1 MSRPPLHSNKNF
13 PKPLTSVIYRLPKFT
28 QVSNV
33 DITTFFENNYHPII
47 EGDNIPK
54 QLNPFFDKY
63 IKDMNKS
70 LKKDGILSINFE
82 KINQIYN
89 ISLNDQYLLDE
100 NSDLVTQAILNE
112 LFYRDLLQKEESD
125 SEDDLYS

>member
-1 MSRPPLHSNKNF
+1 MSRPPLHRNTNF

-28 QVSNV
+28 EASVL
-33 DITTFFENNYHPII
+33 DITTFFEDNYHPII

-63 IKDMNKS
+63 IKEMNKS

-89 ISLNDQYLLDE
+89 ISLNDQDLLDE

-125 SEDDLYS
+125 SEDELYS

>member
-1 MSRPPLHSNKNF
+1 MSRPPLHRNTNF

-28 QVSNV
+28 EVSNV
-33 DITTFFENNYHPII
+33 DITIFFENNYHPII

-89 ISLNDQYLLDE
+89 ISLNDQDLLDE

-112 LFYRDLLQKEESD
+112 LLYRDLLQKEDSN
-125 SEDDLYS
+125 SEDELYS

>member
-1 MSRPPLHSNKNF
+1 MSRPPLHSNINF
-13 PKPLTSVIYRLPKFT
+13 PKPLTSVIYRLPNFT
-28 QVSNV
+28 EVSNV

-89 ISLNDQYLLDE
+89 ISLNDQDLLDE

>member
-1 MSRPPLHSNKNF
+1 
-13 PKPLTSVIYRLPKFT
+13 
-28 QVSNV
+28 
-33 DITTFFENNYHPII
+33 
-47 EGDNIPK
+47 
-54 QLNPFFDKY
+54 
-63 IKDMNKS
+63 MNKS

-89 ISLNDQYLLDE
+89 ISLNDQDLLDE
-100 NSDLVTQAILNE
+100 NSDLVTQAILNQ

>member
-1 MSRPPLHSNKNF
+1 
-13 PKPLTSVIYRLPKFT
+13 
-28 QVSNV
+28 
-33 DITTFFENNYHPII
+33 
-47 EGDNIPK
+47 
-54 QLNPFFDKY
+54 
-63 IKDMNKS
+63 MNKS

-89 ISLNDQYLLDE
+89 ISLNDQDLLDE

-125 SEDDLYS
+125 SED

>member
-1 MSRPPLHSNKNF
+1 
-13 PKPLTSVIYRLPKFT
+13 
-28 QVSNV
+28 
-33 DITTFFENNYHPII
+33 
-47 EGDNIPK
+47 
-54 QLNPFFDKY
+54 
-63 IKDMNKS
+63 MNKS

-89 ISLNDQYLLDE
+89 ISLNDQDLLDE

-125 SEDDLYS
+125 SEDELYS